1 MHKCITFLCN
11 VFFLLT
17 SATVLADTNSDLNDC
32 LSASQS
38 GTNKMQ
44 CVTNVVNEAQKK
56 SKDQMIETYTN
67 FVQESMSS
75 GAAVSGLTTKPGVQP
90 KVQPP
95 PTSAVPQAQ
104 PTQQQ
109 PPPPSKPPGGIQYY

>member
-1 MHKCITFLCN
+1 MRKCITFFCN

-17 SATVLADTNSDLNDC
+17 STTALADTNSDLNDC
-32 LSASQS
+32 LSASQGG
-38 GTNKMQ
+38 GTNKIQ
-44 CVTNVVNEAQKK
+44 CVTNVINEAQKK

-67 FVQESMSS
+67 FVQESMGP
-75 GAAVSGLTTKPGVQP
+75 GAVPSLITKPGAP
-90 KVQPP
+90 LKVQPP

-109 PPPPSKPPGGIQYY
+109 PPPPSKPAGGIQYY